1 MKEMDNNTLPQAI
14 EHYLQRTGNKKF
26 IPQAALIDMD
36 GTLYDSMPG
45 HARAWYRMVT
55 GQGLACTEDEF
66 FLVEGMTGAE
76 TINLIMQ
83 RERGREATPQE
94 RKDLYALKTKY
105 FCELPAPEKMPGA
118 ERMLTTLRSHG
129 VSRVL
134 VTGSGQSSLLNRL
147 NQDFPGAFAEG
158 MRITSADVTH
168 CKPHPEPYLR
178 GMALAGS
185 SPETSMV
192 IENAPLGV
200 KSGHNSGAFTVAV
213 TTGPIPREA
222 MAEAGADIIF
232 PTMEAFADALPALLA
247 LCGK

>member
-1 MKEMDNNTLPQAI
+1 
-14 EHYLQRTGNKKF
+14 
-26 IPQAALIDMD
+26 MD
-36 GTLYDSMPG
+36 GTLYDSMRG
-45 HARAWYRMVT
+45 HARAWHRMVA
-55 GQGLACTEDEF
+55 GQGMACTEDEF

-76 TINLIMQ
+76 TINRIMQ
-83 RERGREATPQE
+83 RERGRQATPQE
-94 RKDLYALKTKY
+94 RKDLYALKCKY
-105 FCELPAPEKMPGA
+105 FLELPAPEKMPGA
-118 ERMLTTLRSHG
+118 ERMLTTLRSRG

-134 VTGSGQSSLLNRL
+134 VTGSGQSSLLDRL
-147 NQDFPGAFAEG
+147 DRDFPGAFAHG

-200 KSGHNSGAFTVAV
+200 KSGHDSGAFTVAV

-232 PTMEAFADALPALLA
+232 PTMEAFADALQALLD